1 MHTIHYKF
9 GHFVIE
15 MMRSQFT
22 IFIWH
27 SYRLIVF
34 FYDDGSPKVKTVQLN
49 TELFPKWRWPEGVW
63 TSIHFWG
70 YLFL

>member
-49 TELFPKWRWPEGVW
+49 TELFPK
-63 TSIHFWG
+63 
-70 YLFL
+70 

>member
-34 FYDDGSPKVKTVQLN
+34 FYDDGSTKVKTVQLN
-49 TELFPKWRWPEGVW
+49 SELFPK
-63 TSIHFWG
+63 
-70 YLFL
+70 